1 MTLAAPFFR
10 RHPTAA
16 AAIRAL
22 LGLMLLLAVVAVGP
36 VPSARAAC
44 NVGDAIAAA
53 EQAVKTTAVCQPLCE
68 KNKYDCYGA
77 AGLAIVLTE
86 VSRRKNQDVVNSFCS
101 SVQGLIGNVKNDGEA
116 VQDILGLAEELGLSS
131 AQSETL
137 STAIGAAGEAIE
149 IVNCACMTEQLQLQ
163 NESSFGAC
171 INDVLEEIG
180 CGKIDWTTATVGK
193 CDPVGGFIGDIV
205 NDALDE
211 IVSAGCT
218 MEVWECGEHVP
229 EANYVICER
238 GYQSDRAGNCI
249 PCNSIA
255 HGITLP
261 NGECGCETLYKPDSF
276 SMLIGQSTSKF
287 SILRSCSCQP
297 PLVQDARGHCL
308 CPFGEEFTNGTCSPC
323 PPDRKYV
330 PYHVDD
336 KGNAYLPSC
345 SAQCPLGW
353 KQSPDNPAVCVSEF
367 ANCDPNFGEVL
378 DPNTYGRSCMTCK
391 PGQRIASGGPVYGN
405 YCEDC
410 PANTKPSPDRRS
422 CVPGCYPGQ
431 VLGGLLFSKDQA
443 ADPNASVCQTCPA
456 NTYAAYENAGSSK
469 GSCVSCPPGTTSNAG
484 ATSCMPLD
492 CGPGSFLDPANPNA
506 CKSCPATQI
515 YFPTEKKIVSGPGG
529 SSKAVIIEGHCGCGD
544 NQVLKGSTCVCA
556 ANAVKIPLP
565 QAGSG
570 LFACQCPEGAQFDAK
585 AGSCACP
592 KGAKLEAKD
601 GTKMCVCTGGASL
614 KNGLCQYPSI
624 QKKAPS
630 TSATKRKTPSPAC
643 RKGEERNAN
652 GDCVKPARHKDKGGP
667 APVQPVPPGI
677 QTNPPPIVMPPP
689 KVRSCPPG
697 TVPGPLGKHCFP
709 VVPKG
714 QLKPKDHTP
723 SLLVCPRG
731 MVPDAAG
738 RRCVPL

>member
-1 MTLAAPFFR
+1 MKVP
-10 RHPTAA
+10 
-16 AAIRAL
+16 AL
-22 LGLMLLLAVVAVGP
+22 LPRKQRAAQQAGQLLLGVLVLLAVVAFGQ
-36 VPSARAAC
+36 VPPAQASC
-44 NVGDAIAAA
+44 SVGDAIAAA

-116 VQDILGLAEELGLSS
+116 VQDILGLAEQLGLSS

-137 STAIGAAGEAIE
+137 TTAIGAAGEAIE

-180 CGKIDWTTATVGK
+180 CGKIDFTTATIGE
-193 CDPVGGFIGDIV
+193 CDPIGGFIGDIV

-229 EANYVICER
+229 EANYVICDR

-255 HGITLP
+255 HGKTLA
-261 NGECGCETLYKPDSF
+261 NGECGCESLYTPDSF

-330 PYHVDD
+330 PYRVDD
-336 KGNAYLPSC
+336 KGNEYLPNC
-345 SAQCPLGW
+345 AAQCPLGW
-353 KQSPDNPAVCVSEF
+353 TQSPDNPAVCVSQF
-367 ANCDPNFGEVL
+367 ANCDSNRGEVL
-378 DPNTYGRSCMTCK
+378 DPGTYGRSCMTCT
-391 PGQRIASGGPVYGN
+391 PRQRIVSGGPVYGN

-422 CVPGCYPGQ
+422 CVPGCDPGQ

-469 GSCVSCPPGTTSNAG
+469 GSCLPCPAGTTSSAG
-484 ATSCMPLD
+484 STSCMVLD
-492 CGPGSFLDPANPNA
+492 CGPGSFQDPANPNA
-506 CKSCPATQI
+506 CTSCPASQI
-515 YFPTEKKIVSGPGG
+515 YIPTEKKIVSEPGG
-529 SSKAVIIEGHCGCGD
+529 GSKAVVVEGHCGCGE

-556 ANAVKIPLP
+556 ANAAKIPLP
-565 QAGSG
+565 QAGNG
-570 LFACQCPEGAQFDAK
+570 LFACECPDGAQFDAK
-585 AGSCACP
+585 TGTCACP
-592 KGAKLEAKD
+592 KGAKLEAK
-601 GTKMCVCTGGASL
+601 GSAKICVCSGGASL
-614 KNGLCQYPSI
+614 KDGACQYPSI

-630 TSATKRKTPSPAC
+630 AHKTKPTTVSPTC
-643 RKGEERNAN
+643 RKGEVRNAE
-652 GDCVKPARHKDKGGP
+652 GECVKPSRRKKNAAPPP
-667 APVQPVPPGI
+667 APVPPGI
-677 QTNPPPIVMPPP
+677 QANPPPVVTAPP
-689 KVRSCPPG
+689 KVLVCPPG
-697 TVPGPLGKHCFP
+697 TMPGPLGKHCIP
-709 VVPKG
+709 VFPKG
-714 QLKPKDHTP
+714 QFKPKDHKP
-723 SLLVCPRG
+723 VPLVCPRG
-731 MVPDAAG
+731 TVPDEAG
-738 RRCVPL
+738 RRCVPLQ